1 MYFIVQNSVQP
12 LFLVI
17 SIVADAKLPVVSR
30 QLSNWEPPA
39 NTSEQMVAWFNGI
52 DAGLWLADF

>member
-30 QLSNWEPPA
+30 QLSN
-39 NTSEQMVAWFNGI
+39 
-52 DAGLWLADF
+52 